1 VAAAQRGL
9 PGSRYFVY
17 RKNGRRGSGDEKRV
31 LRPGTS
37 DDGISS
43 IFLLRHLRL
52 WDAAWVCLFRCG
64 CMVREKIFG
73 GAEKAGSDSFV
84 CPDLCGYSVQIQL
97 YDCADGYGSFFY
109 SGSGVPKKAV
119 SASGHRRCA
128 VRVPAQP
135 QPSAGGA
142 FPGGGSFGG
151 GRPSHAHL
159 GGDGASGGQQSPGL
173 V

>member
-1 VAAAQRGL
+1 MFRPASDQRLVIDCGKALAAGDLLPWNQVGFRYHYDEFEGYAYTYPHQNGQILFAAFLSLLAGEQAAFFVAAAQRGL

-37 DDGISS
+37 NDGISS

-84 CPDLCGYSVQIQL
+84 CPDLCGYSVQI
-97 YDCADGYGSFFY
+97 
-109 SGSGVPKKAV
+109 
-119 SASGHRRCA
+119 
-128 VRVPAQP
+128 
-135 QPSAGGA
+135 
-142 FPGGGSFGG
+142 
-151 GRPSHAHL
+151 
-159 GGDGASGGQQSPGL
+159 
-173 V
+173 